1 MSVYMR
7 SGKYVCLRPQF
18 IAERCALSIHD
29 LILRSADYCSL
40 MTVKNYR
47 DFSIPIRLSYL
58 NYGTILK
65 LKHGGI
71 PCFMNMA
78 LLWLFIKVILKQ

>member
-29 LILRSADYCSL
+29 LILRSADYCSHDSEEL
-40 MTVKNYR
+40 PRFFNTHTVVL
-47 DFSIPIRLSYL
+47 PE
-58 NYGTILK
+58 
-65 LKHGGI
+65 
-71 PCFMNMA
+71 
-78 LLWLFIKVILKQ
+78 LWNNIEAKTWRNTLVS